1 MAFIAS
7 VLTLGLSTTPPLR
20 PISLN
25 RIQKIRCNKIYCNAE
40 LSRAD
45 RRASWWSEHQPD
57 EPSIVLQNPQLAVH
71 KGDTSHRRRF
81 LGPHPLVPLLAEA
94 EEDSTLADP
103 EAAARGAAEG
113 DRVWC
118 QVIGESPLGLSVAIL
133 PDGASG
139 LVYTDE
145 AGFAPE
151 DGTGVP
157 AALGDVVQGYVQK
170 VRHDLKID
178 VCWRKPG
185 KLPRLQ
191 TASATVLE
199 ALLRNDGEA
208 LPLGDAS
215 PPEAIKLKLGLSK
228 SAFKAA
234 RGQLLKA
241 GLLHHPM
248 AAEETK
254 LAEGVTSWP
263 DGWQRPDGVAAS
275 APPSRTSSS
284 PGSQTTLELSKL
296 PPAAAKRVS
305 GACALLRLFATHGEV
320 LSLRGLVAD
329 GAPSGRVLA
338 VYSEPSD
345 AVAAHE
351 ELAKH
356 EKETSEA
363 GVEGPPPPRARLVD
377 SVEAPPTRR
386 YEPPAAAAAA
396 QQEGAWKNNEED
408 EGAWDDEYGD
418 EDPHAEW
425 VRGRPP
431 QHRGGRYEPPSA
443 SRGRYDARS
452 GGGRYG
458 GDDGAAS
465 GRGYAAEDEWQ
476 RQQQP
481 PPSGGDAASTP
492 RTRPNSIFVGNLPYD
507 ATEDDLWELF
517 LDAGYISKVWL
528 ATDKEGQPRGFGRI
542 TFADGTAVTAAMRLR
557 GALLRGRRLRIEA
570 SLEKPEGSGRDA
582 RGGRGGRGGGERD
595 GAPERVSMRGGGG
608 RGGGGSRERPGRG
621 NRWLR

>member
-1 MAFIAS
+1 MREEYECSVVCVVTVDELAEKKRKSPVELDLHVAIIAMGFLFAS
-7 VLTLGLSTTPPLR
+7 VLTLGLSTTPPTR

-81 LGPHPLVPLLAEA
+81 LGPHPLVSLLAEA
-94 EEDSTLADP
+94 EEDSTLSDP
-103 EAAARGAAEG
+103 EAAARGAAKG

-241 GLLHHPM
+241 GYCITLWQRRRLSWQRASRAGPM
-248 AAEETK
+248 AGSGPTASQQHHHHHT
-254 LAEGVTSWP
+254 LLL
-263 DGWQRPDGVAAS
+263 RPA
-275 APPSRTSSS
+275 RKRRSSS
-284 PGSQTTLELSKL
+284 PSF
-296 PPAAAKRVS
+296 
-305 GACALLRLFATHGEV
+305 LR
-320 LSLRGLVAD
+320 
-329 GAPSGRVLA
+329 P
-338 VYSEPSD
+338 
-345 AVAAHE
+345 
-351 ELAKH
+351 
-356 EKETSEA
+356 
-363 GVEGPPPPRARLVD
+363 
-377 SVEAPPTRR
+377 
-386 YEPPAAAAAA
+386 
-396 QQEGAWKNNEED
+396 
-408 EGAWDDEYGD
+408 
-418 EDPHAEW
+418 
-425 VRGRPP
+425 
-431 QHRGGRYEPPSA
+431 PPSA
-443 SRGRYDARS
+443 
-452 GGGRYG
+452 
-458 GDDGAAS
+458 
-465 GRGYAAEDEWQ
+465 
-476 RQQQP
+476 
-481 PPSGGDAASTP
+481 
-492 RTRPNSIFVGNLPYD
+492 
-507 ATEDDLWELF
+507 
-517 LDAGYISKVWL
+517 
-528 ATDKEGQPRGFGRI
+528 
-542 TFADGTAVTAAMRLR
+542 
-557 GALLRGRRLRIEA
+557 
-570 SLEKPEGSGRDA
+570 
-582 RGGRGGRGGGERD
+582 
-595 GAPERVSMRGGGG
+595 
-608 RGGGGSRERPGRG
+608 
-621 NRWLR
+621 